1 MTGLGALWLPILL
14 SSVAVFVVS
23 SMIHMMSPW
32 HKSDYP
38 KLANED
44 RAMDAL
50 RALNIPPGD
59 YFVPRPSNRE
69 EMRSPQFAEKMKKGP
84 VVVMTV
90 FPSGPQ
96 PMGKRLAGW
105 FLYSVVVGL
114 FAAYIAGRALPPGAG
129 FRQVLCFAGVTA
141 FVGYALALWQMS
153 IWYGRA
159 WLATIKATVDS
170 VIYALVTAAILGW
183 MWPH

>member
-1 MTGLGALWLPILL
+1 MIGLGALWLPILV

-23 SMIHMMSPW
+23 SVIHMMSPW

-44 RAMDAL
+44 QVMDAL
-50 RALNIPPGD
+50 RRFAIPPGD
-59 YFVPRPSNRE
+59 YFVPRP
-69 EMRSPQFAEKMKKGP
+69 
-84 VVVMTV
+84 
-90 FPSGPQ
+90 
-96 PMGKRLAGW
+96 MGKRLASW

-114 FAAYIAGRALPPGAG
+114 FAAYIAGQALPAGAG
-129 FRQVLCFAGVTA
+129 FRQVLRFAGVTA

-159 WLATIKATVDS
+159 WLATIKATIDS

-183 MWPH
+183 

>member
-23 SMIHMMSPW
+23 SVIHMMSPW

-44 RAMDAL
+44 QVMDAL
-50 RALNIPPGD
+50 RRFAIPPGD
-59 YFVPRPSNRE
+59 YFVPRPSGRE
-69 EMRSPQFAEKMKKGP
+69 VMR
-84 VVVMTV
+84 
-90 FPSGPQ
+90 
-96 PMGKRLAGW
+96 
-105 FLYSVVVGL
+105 
-114 FAAYIAGRALPPGAG
+114 
-129 FRQVLCFAGVTA
+129 FAGVTA

-159 WLATIKATVDS
+159 WLATIKATIDS
-170 VIYALVTAAILGW
+170 VIYALVTAAI
-183 MWPH
+183 